1 MKKQQLIGLLGLLMM
16 SMVGLIIGV
25 VADDGDEP
33 VTNTTE
39 IEAVIEEPVEV
50 EEIQEEI
57 VEEAVIEEPEEE
69 VEQVVEEPTEPEVVE
84 EEETSTFDPDELQY
98 YLTTTL
104 SDAEYQAYFDEIIVD
119 KETLTIREIE
129 FDAHIMFVNQ
139 SEKYKTRC
147 ELMLASG
154 DYNEDGSFSGPYI
167 KTRDIA
173 YIDLEGAHEGS
184 NVRVRATIDG
194 YDMDGGY
201 LKITIRDI
209 TLR

>member
-16 SMVGLIIGV
+16 SFVGLFIAS
-25 VADDGDEP
+25 VAEDDEP
-33 VTNTTE
+33 VTNKTE
-39 IEAVIEEPVEV
+39 IETVIEEPVEV

-69 VEQVVEEPTEPEVVE
+69 VEVVEEQVDM
-84 EEETSTFDPDELQY
+84 FDYDALEY
-98 YLTTTL
+98 YLTTNLTD
-104 SDAEYQAYFDEIIVD
+104 SEYQAYFDEIAVD
-119 KETLTIREIE
+119 DKTLTVREIE

-154 DYNEDGSFSGPYI
+154 DYNEDGSFTGPYI

-209 TLR
+209 SLR

>member
-16 SMVGLIIGV
+16 SFVGLFIAS
-25 VADDGDEP
+25 VADDEEP
-33 VTNTTE
+33 VTNKTE
-39 IEAVIEEPVEV
+39 IETVIEEPVGV

-57 VEEAVIEEPEEE
+57 VEEAAIEEPEEE
-69 VEQVVEEPTEPEVVE
+69 VEQVVEEQVDM
-84 EEETSTFDPDELQY
+84 FDYDALEY
-98 YLTTTL
+98 YLTTNLTD
-104 SDAEYQAYFDEIIVD
+104 SEYQAYFDEIAIDD
-119 KETLTIREIE
+119 KTLTVREIE

-154 DYNEDGSFSGPYI
+154 DYNEDGSFTGPYI

>member
-16 SMVGLIIGV
+16 SFVGLFIAS
-25 VADDGDEP
+25 VADDEEP
-33 VTNTTE
+33 VTNKTE
-39 IEAVIEEPVEV
+39 IETVIEEPVEV

-69 VEQVVEEPTEPEVVE
+69 VEQVVEEQVDM
-84 EEETSTFDPDELQY
+84 FDYDALEY
-98 YLTTTL
+98 YLTTNLTD
-104 SDAEYQAYFDEIIVD
+104 SEYQAYFDEIAVD
-119 KETLTIREIE
+119 DKTLTVREIE

-209 TLR
+209 ALR

>member
-16 SMVGLIIGV
+16 SFVGLFIAS
-25 VADDGDEP
+25 VAEDDEP
-33 VTNTTE
+33 VTNKTE
-39 IEAVIEEPVEV
+39 IETVIEEPVEV
-50 EEIQEEI
+50 EEIQKDI
-57 VEEAVIEEPEEE
+57 IEEAVTEEPEEE
-69 VEQVVEEPTEPEVVE
+69 VEQVVEEQVDM
-84 EEETSTFDPDELQY
+84 FDYDALEY
-98 YLTTTL
+98 YLTTNLTD
-104 SDAEYQAYFDEIIVD
+104 SEYQAYFDEIAVD
-119 KETLTIREIE
+119 DKTLTVREIE

-154 DYNEDGSFSGPYI
+154 DYNEDGSFTGPYI

-173 YIDLEGAHEGS
+173 YIDLDGAHEGS

>member
-16 SMVGLIIGV
+16 SFVGLFIAS
-25 VADDGDEP
+25 VAGDDEP

-50 EEIQEEI
+50 EKIQEEI
-57 VEEAVIEEPEEE
+57 IEEAVIEESEEE
-69 VEQVVEEPTEPEVVE
+69 VEQVVEEQVDI
-84 EEETSTFDPDELQY
+84 FDYDALEY
-98 YLTTTL
+98 YLTTNLTD
-104 SDAEYQAYFDEIIVD
+104 SEYQAYFDEIAVD
-119 KETLTIREIE
+119 DKTLTVREIE

-209 TLR
+209 ALR

>member
-16 SMVGLIIGV
+16 SFVGLFIAS
-25 VADDGDEP
+25 VAEDDEP
-33 VTNTTE
+33 VMNKTE
-39 IEAVIEEPVEV
+39 IETVIEEPVEV

-57 VEEAVIEEPEEE
+57 AEEAVIEEPEEE
-69 VEQVVEEPTEPEVVE
+69 IEQVVEEQVDM
-84 EEETSTFDPDELQY
+84 FDYDALEY
-98 YLTTTL
+98 YLTTNLTD
-104 SDAEYQAYFDEIIVD
+104 SEYQAYFDEIAIDD
-119 KETLTIREIE
+119 KTLTVREIE

-154 DYNEDGSFSGPYI
+154 DYNEDGSFTGPYI

-173 YIDLEGAHEGS
+173 YIDLDGAHEGS

-209 TLR
+209 ELR

>member
-16 SMVGLIIGV
+16 SFVGLTIAC
-25 VADDGDEP
+25 VADDEEP
-33 VTNTTE
+33 VTNKTE
-39 IEAVIEEPVEV
+39 IETVIEEPVEV
-50 EEIQEEI
+50 EEIQEDI
-57 VEEAVIEEPEEE
+57 IEEAVIEEPEEE
-69 VEQVVEEPTEPEVVE
+69 VEQVIEEQVDM
-84 EEETSTFDPDELQY
+84 FDYDALEY
-98 YLTTTL
+98 YLTTNLTD
-104 SDAEYQAYFDEIIVD
+104 SEYQAYFDEIAVD
-119 KETLTIREIE
+119 DKTLTVREIE

-209 TLR
+209 ALR

>member
-16 SMVGLIIGV
+16 SFVGLFIAS
-25 VADDGDEP
+25 VAEDDEP
-33 VTNTTE
+33 VMNKTE
-39 IEAVIEEPVEV
+39 IETVIEEPVEV

-57 VEEAVIEEPEEE
+57 VEEAAIEEPEEE
-69 VEQVVEEPTEPEVVE
+69 VEQVVEEQVDM
-84 EEETSTFDPDELQY
+84 FDYDALEY
-98 YLTTTL
+98 YLTTNLTD
-104 SDAEYQAYFDEIIVD
+104 SEYQAYFDEISMD
-119 KETLTIREIE
+119 EKTLTVREIE

-173 YIDLEGAHEGS
+173 YIDLDGAHEGS

>member
-16 SMVGLIIGV
+16 SFVGLFIAS
-25 VADDGDEP
+25 VADDEEP
-33 VTNTTE
+33 VTNKTE
-39 IEAVIEEPVEV
+39 IETVIEEPVEV

-69 VEQVVEEPTEPEVVE
+69 VEQVVEEQVDM
-84 EEETSTFDPDELQY
+84 FDYDALEY
-98 YLTTTL
+98 YLTTNLTD
-104 SDAEYQAYFDEIIVD
+104 SEYQAYFDEIAVD
-119 KETLTIREIE
+119 DKTLTVREIE

-154 DYNEDGSFSGPYI
+154 DYNEDGSFTGPYI

-184 NVRVRATIDG
+184 NVRVKATIDG

>member
-16 SMVGLIIGV
+16 SFVGLFIAS
-25 VADDGDEP
+25 VAEDDEP
-33 VTNTTE
+33 VMNKTE
-39 IEAVIEEPVEV
+39 IETVIEEPVGV

-69 VEQVVEEPTEPEVVE
+69 VEQVVEEQVDM
-84 EEETSTFDPDELQY
+84 FDYDALEY
-98 YLTTTL
+98 YLTTNLTD
-104 SDAEYQAYFDEIIVD
+104 SEYQAYFDEIAIDD
-119 KETLTIREIE
+119 KTLTVREIE

-194 YDMDGGY
+194 YDLDGGY

>member
-16 SMVGLIIGV
+16 SFVCLTIAC
-25 VADDGDEP
+25 VADDDEP
-33 VTNTTE
+33 VTNKTE
-39 IEAVIEEPVEV
+39 IETVIEEPVEV
-50 EEIQEEI
+50 EEIQEDI

-69 VEQVVEEPTEPEVVE
+69 VEQVVEEQVDM
-84 EEETSTFDPDELQY
+84 FDYDALEY
-98 YLTTTL
+98 YLTTNLTD
-104 SDAEYQAYFDEIIVD
+104 SEYQAYFDEIAVD
-119 KETLTIREIE
+119 DKTLTVREIE

-154 DYNEDGSFSGPYI
+154 DYNEDGSFTGPYI

-173 YIDLEGAHEGS
+173 YIDLDGAHEGS

>member
-16 SMVGLIIGV
+16 SFVGLFIAS
-25 VADDGDEP
+25 VADDEEP
-33 VTNTTE
+33 VTNKTE
-39 IEAVIEEPVEV
+39 IETVIEEPVEV

-57 VEEAVIEEPEEE
+57 VKEAVIEEPEEE
-69 VEQVVEEPTEPEVVE
+69 VEQVVEEQVDM
-84 EEETSTFDPDELQY
+84 FDYDALEY
-98 YLTTTL
+98 YLTTNLTD
-104 SDAEYQAYFDEIIVD
+104 SEYQAYFDEIAIDD
-119 KETLTIREIE
+119 KTLTVREIE

-154 DYNEDGSFSGPYI
+154 DYNEDGSFTGPYI

>member
-16 SMVGLIIGV
+16 SFVGLFIAS
-25 VADDGDEP
+25 VAEDDEP
-33 VTNTTE
+33 VTNKTE
-39 IEAVIEEPVEV
+39 IETVIEEPVEV

-57 VEEAVIEEPEEE
+57 VKEEVIEEPEEE
-69 VEQVVEEPTEPEVVE
+69 VEQVVEEQVDM
-84 EEETSTFDPDELQY
+84 FDYDALEY
-98 YLTTTL
+98 YLTTNLTD
-104 SDAEYQAYFDEIIVD
+104 SEYQAYFDEIAVD
-119 KETLTIREIE
+119 DKTLTVREIE

-154 DYNEDGSFSGPYI
+154 DYNEDGSFTGPYI

-173 YIDLEGAHEGS
+173 YIDLDGAHEGS

>member
-16 SMVGLIIGV
+16 SFVGLFIAS
-25 VADDGDEP
+25 VADDEEP

-39 IEAVIEEPVEV
+39 IETVIEEPVEV
-50 EEIQEEI
+50 EEIQKDI

-69 VEQVVEEPTEPEVVE
+69 VEQVVEEQVDM
-84 EEETSTFDPDELQY
+84 FDYDALEY
-98 YLTTTL
+98 YLTTNLTD
-104 SDAEYQAYFDEIIVD
+104 SEYQAYFDEIAVD
-119 KETLTIREIE
+119 DKTLTVREIE

-154 DYNEDGSFSGPYI
+154 DYNEDGSFTGPYI

>member
-16 SMVGLIIGV
+16 SFVGLFIAS
-25 VADDGDEP
+25 VAEDDEP
-33 VTNTTE
+33 VMNKTE
-39 IEAVIEEPVEV
+39 IETVIEEPVEV
-50 EEIQEEI
+50 EEIQKDI

-69 VEQVVEEPTEPEVVE
+69 VEQVVEEQVDM
-84 EEETSTFDPDELQY
+84 FDYDALEY
-98 YLTTTL
+98 YLTTNLTD
-104 SDAEYQAYFDEIIVD
+104 SEYQAYFDEIAVD
-119 KETLTIREIE
+119 DKTLTVREIE

-173 YIDLEGAHEGS
+173 YIDLDGAHEGS

-209 TLR
+209 ALR

>member
-1 MKKQQLIGLLGLLMM
+1 MKKQQLIGLLGLIMM

-25 VADDGDEP
+25 VAEDDEP

-69 VEQVVEEPTEPEVVE
+69 VEQVVEEQVDM
-84 EEETSTFDPDELQY
+84 FDYDALEY
-98 YLTTTL
+98 YLTTNLTD
-104 SDAEYQAYFDEIIVD
+104 SEYQAYFDEIAVD
-119 KETLTIREIE
+119 DKTLTVREIE

>member
-16 SMVGLIIGV
+16 SFVGLTIAC
-25 VADDGDEP
+25 VADDDEP

-39 IEAVIEEPVEV
+39 IETVIEEPVEV

-69 VEQVVEEPTEPEVVE
+69 VEQVVEEQVDM
-84 EEETSTFDPDELQY
+84 FDYDALEY
-98 YLTTTL
+98 YLTTNLTD
-104 SDAEYQAYFDEIIVD
+104 SEYQAYFDEIAVD
-119 KETLTIREIE
+119 DKTLTVREIE

-154 DYNEDGSFSGPYI
+154 DYNEDGSFTGPYI

>member
-16 SMVGLIIGV
+16 SFVGLTIAC
-25 VADDGDEP
+25 VADDEEP
-33 VTNTTE
+33 VTNKTE
-39 IEAVIEEPVEV
+39 IETVIEEPVEV

-57 VEEAVIEEPEEE
+57 VEEAAIEEPEEE
-69 VEQVVEEPTEPEVVE
+69 VEQVVEEQVDM
-84 EEETSTFDPDELQY
+84 FDYDALEY
-98 YLTTTL
+98 YLTTNLTD
-104 SDAEYQAYFDEIIVD
+104 SEYQAYFDEIAVD
-119 KETLTIREIE
+119 DKTLTVREIE

>member
-16 SMVGLIIGV
+16 SFVGLFIAS
-25 VADDGDEP
+25 VADDEEP
-33 VTNTTE
+33 VTNKTE
-39 IEAVIEEPVEV
+39 IETVIEEPVEV

-69 VEQVVEEPTEPEVVE
+69 VEQVVEEQVDM
-84 EEETSTFDPDELQY
+84 FDYDALEY
-98 YLTTTL
+98 YLTTNLTD
-104 SDAEYQAYFDEIIVD
+104 SEYQAYFDEIAIDD
-119 KETLTIREIE
+119 KTLTVREIE

-154 DYNEDGSFSGPYI
+154 DYNEDGSFTGPYI

-209 TLR
+209 ALR

>member
-16 SMVGLIIGV
+16 SFVGLFIAS
-25 VADDGDEP
+25 VAEDDEP
-33 VTNTTE
+33 VMNKTE
-39 IEAVIEEPVEV
+39 IETVIEEPVEV

-69 VEQVVEEPTEPEVVE
+69 VEQVVEEQVDM
-84 EEETSTFDPDELQY
+84 FDYDALEY
-98 YLTTTL
+98 YLTTNLTD
-104 SDAEYQAYFDEIIVD
+104 SEYQAYFDEISMD
-119 KETLTIREIE
+119 EKTLTMREIE

-173 YIDLEGAHEGS
+173 YIDLDGAHEGS

>member
-25 VADDGDEP
+25 VADDEEP
-33 VTNTTE
+33 VTNKTE
-39 IEAVIEEPVEV
+39 IETVIEEPVEV
-50 EEIQEEI
+50 EEIQKDI

-69 VEQVVEEPTEPEVVE
+69 VEQVVEEQVDM
-84 EEETSTFDPDELQY
+84 FDYDALEY
-98 YLTTTL
+98 YLTTNLTD
-104 SDAEYQAYFDEIIVD
+104 SEYQAYFDEIAIDD
-119 KETLTIREIE
+119 KTLAVREIE

-209 TLR
+209 ALR

>member
-16 SMVGLIIGV
+16 SFVGLFIAS
-25 VADDGDEP
+25 VADDEEP
-33 VTNTTE
+33 VTNKTE
-39 IEAVIEEPVEV
+39 IETVIEEPVEV
-50 EEIQEEI
+50 EEIQEDI
-57 VEEAVIEEPEEE
+57 IEEAVIEEPEEE
-69 VEQVVEEPTEPEVVE
+69 VEQVIEEQVDM
-84 EEETSTFDPDELQY
+84 FDYDALEY
-98 YLTTTL
+98 YLTTNLT
-104 SDAEYQAYFDEIIVD
+104 DAEYQAYFDEISMD
-119 KETLTIREIE
+119 EKTLTMREIE

>member
-16 SMVGLIIGV
+16 SFVGLFIAS
-25 VADDGDEP
+25 VADDEEP
-33 VTNTTE
+33 VTNKTE
-39 IEAVIEEPVEV
+39 IETVIEEPVEV

-57 VEEAVIEEPEEE
+57 VEETVTEEPEEE
-69 VEQVVEEPTEPEVVE
+69 VEQVVEEQVDM
-84 EEETSTFDPDELQY
+84 FDYDALEY
-98 YLTTTL
+98 YLTTNLTD
-104 SDAEYQAYFDEIIVD
+104 SEYQAYFDEIAVD
-119 KETLTIREIE
+119 DKTLTVREIE

-154 DYNEDGSFSGPYI
+154 DYNEDGSFTGPYI

-173 YIDLEGAHEGS
+173 YIDLDGAHEGS

>member
-16 SMVGLIIGV
+16 SFVGLFIAS
-25 VADDGDEP
+25 VAEDDEP
-33 VTNTTE
+33 VTNKTE
-39 IEAVIEEPVEV
+39 IETVIEEPVEV
-50 EEIQEEI
+50 EEIQKDI
-57 VEEAVIEEPEEE
+57 VEEEVIEEPVEEA
-69 VEQVVEEPTEPEVVE
+69 EQVVEEQVDM
-84 EEETSTFDPDELQY
+84 FDYDALEY
-98 YLTTTL
+98 YLTTNLTD
-104 SDAEYQAYFDEIIVD
+104 SEYQAYFDEIAVD
-119 KETLTIREIE
+119 DKTLTVREIE

-173 YIDLEGAHEGS
+173 YIDLDGAHEGS